1 MALNQEHEFID
12 AEEEIEARRAVRRI
26 SLVSVIVA
34 FVFGF
39 GLVSLLLYGRTLMDD
54 GKIIPTPPAAITAPE
69 TPPPTPTAPSPS
81 TP

>member
-12 AEEEIEARRAVRRI
+12 AEEEIEVRRAGRRI

-39 GLVSLLLYGRTLMDD
+39 GLVSLLLYGRTLMDE
-54 GKIIPTPPAAITAPE
+54 GKFIPTPPAAITAPE